1 METMKGCILFIILQF
16 MVVAVVP
23 AQVKTQ
29 VIDSRNVKQAS
40 ETAQLIKK
48 GIHQFEMEVMPIYG
62 ELFVTSSMPDSANHT
77 RPAFTDAYIKP
88 LFEQFQKD
96 NGKFDFGDHTKV
108 FLILNIAFEP
118 QKVFQILRSQLA
130 PVHDMLTYKSEGEW
144 HQGPVQLLIKDE
156 TLKSRITKNDRVL
169 TGVIGKLT
177 DADSSFNAS
186 VMPLIEVEFSELTTW
201 NGFGNIPFEEYMKI
215 KNTLAGI
222 HKSGKMLCVS
232 NCPKSEDAWEVLTK
246 ANVDFIS
253 TIYAEE
259 LQTFINK
266 KNKTTE

>member
-1 METMKGCILFIILQF
+1 MRKAFEMLVVLQF
-16 MVVAVVP
+16 MLVTVVCG
-23 AQVKTQ
+23 QVKTQ
-29 VIDSRNVKQAS
+29 VMYSGNVKQAE
-40 ETAQLIKK
+40 ETEKLMGK
-48 GIHQFEMEVMPIYG
+48 GVHQFEMEVMPIYG
-62 ELFVTSSMPDSANHT
+62 ELFVTSNMPDSANHT
-77 RPAFTDAYIKP
+77 RPSFTDAYIKP
-88 LFEQFQKD
+88 LFEQFQKN
-96 NGKFDFGDHTKV
+96 NGKLDFGDGKKV

-144 HQGPVQLLIKDE
+144 HQGPVQLLITDE

-169 TGVIGKLT
+169 TGVVGKLA
-177 DADSSFNAS
+177 DAERTFNNS

-215 KNTLAGI
+215 KNTLARI

-259 LQTFINK
+259 LQTYINT